1 MQVAWHWMLKK
12 AGFKTIGFIEFDTDA
27 CNTLYMNRPTWN
39 VICNDIANIS
49 DQNMEELCNIK

>member
-1 MQVAWHWMLKK
+1 MLKK

-39 VICNDIANIS
+39 VICNDIVNIS
-49 DQNMEELCNIK
+49 DKNMEELCNIK